1 MSKQNWRA
9 TRGASTRKNHKTAKK
24 RLMYVYE
31 HTHIVALCVIS
42 HRCHQHH
49 KFLYTYCR
57 IEKILQTYYCCK
69 VNYRGETTTS
79 SKRICLPMMFR
90 RIASCM
96 IGNTF
101 WRRFWKMAWIFNH
114 YWNRTDAKRNSI
126 LATKMKE
133 VTLIC
138 G

>member
-31 HTHIVALCVIS
+31 HTHIVAHCVIS
-42 HRCHQHH
+42 HRCGHQHH

-57 IEKILQTYYCCK
+57 IEKILQTYYCYK

-101 WRRFWKMAWIFNH
+101 WRRSWKMAWIFNMI
-114 YWNRTDAKRNSI
+114 YTELRQTTNQYMQRR
-126 LATKMKE
+126 
-133 VTLIC
+133 
-138 G
+138 